1 MGTLLNQLHGA
12 NKNKLAVLK
21 RLRKILDVGNGTKYE
36 EIFAAGAAV
45 ADNVVPLL
53 EAHAVKYLKLPAAK
67 VIYLTLRGEHG
78 LEEMSD
84 ETTHPILGRA
94 ALVAQALVKV
104 LNQELT
110 KGAQANANHVIYSEL
125 VWFAIAALDELTRA
139 HSSVHAVAEAGAIV
153 PCVELCGS
161 TCTATLECAA
171 TILGHLA
178 MNSLLPDG
186 NVWGYWYE
194 VYAAEA
200 VPPLVKLLQHT
211 KSDVVS
217 QAARAL
223 RTLVEE
229 AGTDDDD
236 DGDALENILGAVR
249 VALIAMQVTDTVLGV
264 DLLLLQAAVQE
275 AEQKVAQRNQP
286 SQPEAQLE
294 VQLEAPASNPV
305 VVAAIASPAVATVA
319 AAHTAPP
326 VAPAAPVG
334 SPHTAV
340 IQLPRARANSHTVA
354 SRQKA
359 AKQAAPPPKPPR
371 TKQARHATATSPSQ
385 AVPPSIG
392 VAPAAVP
399 TPAEGLHQKMGRVK
413 AELKL
418 DPGLLLVDAI
428 KAANELMGI
437 TPAAGTWLPVQ
448 VDLLL
453 ATIWGG

>member
-186 NVWGYWYE
+186 NVRGYWYE

-249 VALIAMQVTDTVLGV
+249 VALTAMQVTETVLGV
-264 DLLLLQAAVQE
+264 ELLLLQAAVQE

>member
-171 TILGHLA
+171 TILEHLA
-178 MNSLLPDG
+178 MYSLLPDG
-186 NVWGYWYE
+186 NVRGYWYE

-249 VALIAMQVTDTVLGV
+249 VALTAMQVTETVLGV
-264 DLLLLQAAVQE
+264 ELLLLQAAVQE

-359 AKQAAPPPKPPR
+359 AKRAAPPLKPPR

>member
-1 MGTLLNQLHGA
+1 MATLLGQLHGT

-21 RLRKILDVGNGTKYE
+21 RLREILDVGNGTEYE
-36 EIFAAGAAV
+36 AILAAGAAV
-45 ADNVVPLL
+45 ADNVVPML
-53 EAHAVKYLKLPAAK
+53 EAHAVKYLKPAAK
-67 VIYLTLRGEHG
+67 VIYLTLRGERG

-94 ALVAQALVKV
+94 APVAQALVKV

-110 KGAQANANHVIYSEL
+110 QGAQANAKL
-125 VWFAIAALDELTRA
+125 VRFAISALDELTRA

-153 PCVELCGS
+153 PCVKLCGS

-186 NVWGYWYE
+186 NVRGYWYE

-229 AGTDDDD
+229 AGTDDGDD
-236 DGDALENILGAVR
+236 DDDDGGDALENILGAVR
-249 VALIAMQVTDTVLGV
+249 VALTAMQVTETVLGV
-264 DLLLLQAAVQE
+264 ELLLLQAAVQE

-294 VQLEAPASNPV
+294 VQLEAPAANPV

-334 SPHTAV
+334 AGSPHTAV

-359 AKQAAPPPKPPR
+359 AKRAAPPLKPPR